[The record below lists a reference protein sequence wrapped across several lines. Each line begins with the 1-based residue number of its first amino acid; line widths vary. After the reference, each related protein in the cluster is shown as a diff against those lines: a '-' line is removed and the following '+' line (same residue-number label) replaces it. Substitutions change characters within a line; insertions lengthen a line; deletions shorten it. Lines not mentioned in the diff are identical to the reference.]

1 MTWKNSL
8 VQILRY
14 DIIFL
19 KDIKYPGIAK
29 DILLDKMRRYKVG
42 DGARETT
49 LGTTLKKLG
58 QPVDVTIEIIET
70 AR

>member
-19 KDIKYPGIAK
+19 KDIKYPGIAM

-42 DGARETT
+42 DGERDTT
-49 LGTTLKKLG
+49 LGTTLEKLG
-58 QPVDVTIEIIET
+58 QPVGVTIEIIET
-70 AR
+70 AK